1 MKSITQFSSWV
12 LLSFFFLFNACKESS
27 PIIEDSKP
35 VFDITKQV
43 VSDSAMVVSA
53 HPLATAAGLKILK
66 KGGNAIDAMVAV
78 HFALAVAYPRAGNLG
93 GGGFLIYR
101 DKTGATNTLDFR
113 EKAPSTAHRDMYL
126 DAQGEIIDS
135 LSLTGHLAS
144 GVPGSVEGMYVAHQK
159 YGKLPWSDL
168 IQPAIDLAQN
178 GLKVTKREV
187 EAYNEHM
194 WLFKEFNPHKN
205 AFVKETAWKKG
216 EILVQKDLAE
226 VLKRIQEKGRAGFYE
241 GKTADLIVQEMK
253 KTKGII
259 SHEDLKNYN
268 AAWRMPIQF
277 EYKGYNIISMPPPSS
292 GGVCLA
298 ELFNMVEPYPM
309 EKWGFQSAKSIHLF
323 TEAARRAYAD
333 RTEHL
338 GDLDFYPVPVEVL
351 SSQAYANMRMQNYV
365 DSMATPSDSISHGNP
380 YPKESEQ
387 TTHYC
392 VVDAEGNAIS
402 VTTTINSNFGSKVIV
417 EGAGFFMNNEMD
429 DFSSKPGVPN
439 QFGLLGN
446 EANAIQPHKRML
458 SSMTPTIVEKEGQ
471 FFMAVG
477 SPGGSKIITTVFQV
491 VTNVIDYK
499 LPLKDAVHKPRF
511 HFQWLPDLLYHEEGA
526 FSETLLTELKNRG
539 HSPKSRAAIGQV
551 EAILRLPNGQL
562 EGVSDIRGDDD
573 AQGF

>member
-1 MKSITQFSSWV
+1 MKPASYFGSLV
-12 LLSFFFLFNACKESS
+12 LLLVIISFNSCKESS
-27 PIIEDSKP
+27 PIQEDTKP
-35 VFDITKQV
+35 IFDITKQV
-43 VSDSAMVVSA
+43 ISDSAMVVSA
-53 HPLATAAGLKILK
+53 HPLATSAGLEILK

-93 GGGFLIYR
+93 GGGFMIYR
-101 DKTGATNTLDFR
+101 DKTGETNTLDFR
-113 EKAPSTAHRDMYL
+113 EKAPSSAHRDMYL
-126 DAQGEIIDS
+126 DTQGEIIDS

-159 YGKLPWSDL
+159 YGKLPWSEL
-168 IQPAIDLAQN
+168 LQPAINLAEN
-178 GLKVTKREV
+178 GLKVTEREV
-187 EAYNEHM
+187 ETYNEHL

-216 EILVQKDLAE
+216 DILLQKDLAA
-226 VLKRIQEKGRAGFYE
+226 VLKRIQKEGRAGFYE

-268 AAWRMPIQF
+268 AAWRAPIQF
-277 EYKGYNIISMPPPSS
+277 DYKGYNIISMPPPSS
-292 GGVCLA
+292 GGLCLA

-338 GDLDFYPVPVEVL
+338 GDLDFYPVPVETL
-351 SSQAYANMRMQNYV
+351 SSQAYADMRMQNYV
-365 DSMATPSDSISHGNP
+365 DSMASSSDSISHGNP
-380 YPKESEQ
+380 YPTESEQ

-446 EANAIQPHKRML
+446 EANSIAPHKRML

-499 LPLKDAVHKPRF
+499 LPLKEAVHKPRF
-511 HFQWLPDLLYHEEGA
+511 HFQWLPDFLYYEEGA
-526 FSETLLTELKNRG
+526 FSETLLSQLKAMG
-539 HSPKSRAAIGQV
+539 HTPKSRAAIGQV